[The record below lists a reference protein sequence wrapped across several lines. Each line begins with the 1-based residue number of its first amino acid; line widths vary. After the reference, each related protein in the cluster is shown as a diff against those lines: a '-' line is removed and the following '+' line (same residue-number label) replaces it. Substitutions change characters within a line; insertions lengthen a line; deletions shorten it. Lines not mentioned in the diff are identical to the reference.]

1 MNKWFS
7 FYSVSNCHHLRDKHL
22 KIENYLATYKKGNLR
37 YMPSKTDTHT
47 HTFYRYSLQSQ
58 RTRNANENFTSTKIT
73 FTFPL
78 LAVRS
83 LTVTAPI
90 IELLFSVCYSTMF
103 AIIKNAMSWQLVV
116 WWLDK
121 DFIRKFLEMSQVS
134 FRLQLGVAVLWNLIG
149 NRPCVH
155 LLMTHFKLR

>member
-1 MNKWFS
+1 
-7 FYSVSNCHHLRDKHL
+7 
-22 KIENYLATYKKGNLR
+22 
-37 YMPSKTDTHT
+37 MPSKTDTHT
-47 HTFYRYSLQSQ
+47 HIFYRYRLQSQ

-78 LAVRS
+78 LVVRS

-90 IELLFSVCYSTMF
+90 IELSLSVCYSTMF

-116 WWLDK
+116 RWLGK

-134 FRLQLGVAVLWNLIG
+134 F
-149 NRPCVH
+149 
-155 LLMTHFKLR
+155 